1 MLPTPPS
8 GSFHKYSLSTDFTR
22 SALLGGEG
30 VASRQME

>member
-8 GSFHKYSLSTDFTR
+8 GSFHKYPLSTDFTR